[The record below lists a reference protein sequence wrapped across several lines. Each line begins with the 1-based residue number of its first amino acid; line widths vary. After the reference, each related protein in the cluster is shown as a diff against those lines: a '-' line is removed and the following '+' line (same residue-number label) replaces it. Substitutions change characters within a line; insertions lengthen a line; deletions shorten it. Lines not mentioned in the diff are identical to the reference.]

1 MKKEDLLKEK
11 SRINTIERQEKN
23 ENKNTINTKTE
34 DLSQNDQIDNESEG
48 YPDIE
53 KTIIDSMK
61 LEIIRLKENLSENK
75 KQINDLIEENN
86 KLKLSQI
93 EISKT
98 ISSKDNIINSNKIEI
113 NKLQTKNIDLE
124 SKNNE
129 KKKIIQELNYKIIE
143 LNQKIETNE
152 SINKDYYE
160 KNSIPDKQ
168 KLLALILSKL
178 YYNLEDYTEAVGWA
192 LKSEDSFN
200 ITEKSL
206 YVNTILK
213 KMLDKYIEIRKH
225 NFLIGII

>member
-11 SRINTIERQEKN
+11 NRINTIERQEKN

-34 DLSQNDQIDNESEG
+34 DLSQNEQIDNESEG

-113 NKLQTKNIDLE
+113 TK
-124 SKNNE
+124 
-129 KKKIIQELNYKIIE
+129 
-143 LNQKIETNE
+143 
-152 SINKDYYE
+152 
-160 KNSIPDKQ
+160 
-168 KLLALILSKL
+168 
-178 YYNLEDYTEAVGWA
+178 
-192 LKSEDSFN
+192 
-200 ITEKSL
+200 
-206 YVNTILK
+206 
-213 KMLDKYIEIRKH
+213 
-225 NFLIGII
+225 